1 MKQNNQEGAVRWVV
15 EMAKKK
21 GQAGHDAATLKRLIE
36 EFIAEV
42 EKSDE
47 NEDLELREGEL
58 ASVSGG
64 DRGSKWKSGDDIGK
78 YLWQGTM
85 ARTQQNIAW
94 KNAEE
99 EQEKQRGQRQND
111 IDGGGQPTIKNLF

>member
-1 MKQNNQEGAVRWVV
+1 M
-15 EMAKKK
+15 
-21 GQAGHDAATLKRLIE
+21 IE

-64 DRGSKWKSGDDIGK
+64 DRGSKWKSGDHIGK
-78 YLWQGTM
+78 YPWQGTM

-99 EQEKQRGQRQND
+99 EQEKQRVQRQND